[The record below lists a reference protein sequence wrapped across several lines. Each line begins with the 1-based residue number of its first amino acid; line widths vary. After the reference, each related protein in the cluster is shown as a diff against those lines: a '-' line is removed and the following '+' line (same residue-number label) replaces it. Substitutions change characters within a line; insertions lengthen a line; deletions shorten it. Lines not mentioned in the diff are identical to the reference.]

1 MLITRAIYT
10 LLLPVV
16 ALNTLTQNVCKQ
28 QGRNPKSP
36 HPIFVQSMYV
46 DKIASNDQNKQN

>member
-1 MLITRAIYT
+1 MLITRAIYA

-16 ALNTLTQNVCKQ
+16 ALNTLTQNVCK

-46 DKIASNDQNKQN
+46 DKIASNDQNKPN